1 MRRKKLPLA
10 SLMAWLLVCGDQP
23 AGAQAPGST
32 NITIRNPD
40 PAKWTGSSI
49 FRGST
54 GEFNCR
60 PLACSDPAR
69 VTASMSESPTRD
81 PDPKALAK
89 LVSAIPE
96 SLVRANTKLTAAGR
110 KLELLSSGTTTL
122 RAYPAIVKELRMADK
137 TGPVYL
143 CEARMFIKFVQL
155 SISSYS
161 SSLELARRNRDLFIK
176 AMVVEHTPGP
186 R

>member
-1 MRRKKLPLA
+1 
-10 SLMAWLLVCGDQP
+10 
-23 AGAQAPGST
+23 
-32 NITIRNPD
+32 
-40 PAKWTGSSI
+40 
-49 FRGST
+49 
-54 GEFNCR
+54 
-60 PLACSDPAR
+60 
-69 VTASMSESPTRD
+69 MSESPTRD

-96 SLVRANTKLTAAGR
+96 SLAQANTKLTAAGR

>member
-1 MRRKKLPLA
+1 
-10 SLMAWLLVCGDQP
+10 
-23 AGAQAPGST
+23 
-32 NITIRNPD
+32 
-40 PAKWTGSSI
+40 
-49 FRGST
+49 
-54 GEFNCR
+54 
-60 PLACSDPAR
+60 
-69 VTASMSESPTRD
+69 MSESPTRD

-110 KLELLSSGTTTL
+110 KLELLSSGTT
-122 RAYPAIVKELRMADK
+122 RACLPGDCEGMRMADK